1 MKIKK
6 IEFENFRNFKEY
18 GEIKCSTDGRVTLIY
33 GKNGDGKTTLHQ
45 LFQWVFYGQVHF
57 NRTTTDHLYN
67 LKYENECSFGDVFE
81 VMGRIDF
88 THDSREYS
96 LTRTYTYKK
105 GLDDSEKIAED
116 LSLNM
121 MDNDNNWRRVDRPK
135 DTIEKLLPS
144 GLSEYFFFDGE
155 SMIADLRVKGK
166 DSAVKLRK
174 ALYSMFNLDVI
185 ESAIS
190 HIGRTDLKTT
200 ALGKLYLSKGTIT
213 SGSQISTVK
222 TNIENAQTKLEKIEA
237 KTEIDK
243 NEKLKLQ
250 KETQKISEQIGGSK
264 SKAQYEQQRKS
275 FKKQRD
281 LFLQNANAA
290 QSNFGEEII
299 NMFPQLL
306 ISKAVK
312 DAKGKIH
319 LKIEDSHLPNGVNK
333 PLIKY
338 LLSESTTTCI
348 CGNPLCSTEKEHI
361 KEFLNILPPHS
372 YKVYYNDFSKTAANW
387 SKGYNKEK
395 IENYIRAVLDNNEE
409 AAACDNHIRELDENE
424 KKSPDIE
431 DLIIARQKA
440 EVRIKELEQEITT
453 LETEHKKFEIYLKK
467 QSSEYDRLTN
477 ETEEGEK
484 ALYKIN
490 LLKTVAKNFA
500 DKLEEESILFSQKL
514 EINIQDLIDKMLTS
528 KRSVSVSPEFSVK
541 VTDSFNDE
549 SKSEGQFAVVSFA
562 YIGGI
567 LKMLQSNDTLST
579 KEYPLIL
586 DGPFSKLDPEQR
598 QNVVNAIPD
607 FAPQVILFSK
617 DDLHDVFEA
626 DSIGRVWTIQSND
639 EKNIA
644 TIEEGYLWK

>member
-6 IEFENFRNFKEY
+6 IEFNNFRNFKEH

-57 NRTTTDHLYN
+57 NKTTTDRLYN
-67 LKYENECSFGDVFE
+67 LKYENECSFSDVFE

-144 GLSEYFFFDGE
+144 GLSDYFFFDGE
-155 SMIADLRVKGK
+155 SMIADLRVKGR
-166 DSAVKLRK
+166 DSASKLRK
-174 ALYSMFNLDVI
+174 ALYSMFDLDVI
-185 ESAIS
+185 ESAIA

-200 ALGKLYLSKGTIT
+200 VLGKLYLSKGTIT
-213 SGSQISTVK
+213 SGSEISAVK
-222 TNIENAQTKLEKIEA
+222 TNIENAQTRLEKIEA
-237 KTEIDK
+237 KTETDK

-250 KETQKISEQIGGSK
+250 NETQKISEQIGGSK
-264 SKAQYEQQRKS
+264 SKAQYEQQRKA

-290 QSNFGEEII
+290 QSEFGEEII

-312 DAKGKIH
+312 DAKEKIH

-361 KEFLNILPPHS
+361 KKFLNILPPHS

-387 SKGYNKEK
+387 SIGYNNEK

-409 AAACDNHIRELDENE
+409 ASACDNHIRELDETE

-453 LETEHKKFEIYLKK
+453 LETEHKKYEIYLKNESLK
-467 QSSEYDRLTN
+467 YDRLTN

-490 LLKTVAKNFA
+490 LLQAVAKHFSE
-500 DKLEEESILFSQKL
+500 KLAEESVLFSQKL
-514 EINIQDLIDKMLTS
+514 EVNIQDLIDNMLTS

-567 LKMLQSNDTLST
+567 LKMLQSNEALST

-598 QNVVNAIPD
+598 QNVVNAIPE

-617 DDLHDVFEA
+617 DDLHDVFDA